1 MQKWKRNVFV
11 AGIMA
16 SLAAGLLGGCGNREN
31 QEKQS
36 QQASQNQE
44 GEEAANTGEGQEDTT
59 GKKGNDKEEG
69 ENSGNTGSSEETS
82 LAQAEHPQFV
92 ADGIRKV
99 VLVEGGQE
107 IFHLSKEPAEYKM
120 DFDYWEI
127 LNPYDETVTV
137 NTETM
142 YNLFDILCGFSF
154 QAPVAVE
161 DGVDTGIQN
170 SATTLTL
177 EYVNTLDSSQ
187 AKQSAEAD
195 SGATIILGNEDGAG
209 NRFAAVKGFEDQ
221 VYKLSATELETV
233 FGLNPFELVLKIP
246 VLINVDTVESLDIK
260 AGGDS
265 YQMKVDSAKGSYEF
279 GKKEVEK
286 ETFTTLYQEI
296 SGVMV
301 EKEIEEEKED
311 SKEPKLEITFNRN
324 NSQYPQVKVA
334 YYDYDQTYDR
344 VEVNGNSYF
353 LVKAE
358 DVDNLIKT
366 IQKAF

>member
-16 SLAAGLLGGCGNREN
+16 SLTAGLLGGCGNREN

-59 GKKGNDKEEG
+59 GEKGNDKDEG

-99 VLVEGGQE
+99 VLVEEGQE

-142 YNLFDILCGFSF
+142 YNLLI
-154 QAPVAVE
+154 
-161 DGVDTGIQN
+161 
-170 SATTLTL
+170 
-177 EYVNTLDSSQ
+177 Y
-187 AKQSAEAD
+187 
-195 SGATIILGNEDGAG
+195 
-209 NRFAAVKGFEDQ
+209 FAA
-221 VYKLSATELETV
+221 SAFRPLWLWRM
-233 FGLNPFELVLKIP
+233 GWIR
-246 VLINVDTVESLDIK
+246 ESRILLLPLPWN
-260 AGGDS
+260 
-265 YQMKVDSAKGSYEF
+265 M
-279 GKKEVEK
+279 
-286 ETFTTLYQEI
+286 
-296 SGVMV
+296 
-301 EKEIEEEKED
+301 
-311 SKEPKLEITFNRN
+311 
-324 NSQYPQVKVA
+324 
-334 YYDYDQTYDR
+334 
-344 VEVNGNSYF
+344 
-353 LVKAE
+353 
-358 DVDNLIKT
+358 
-366 IQKAF
+366 